1 MLDVKNF
8 VAVSGVSGVSKLISA
23 RKDGL
28 IIENFDTKERKF
40 VPTRGHE
47 FSPLETIS
55 IYTNSNEDVTT
66 IAHVL
71 TAMKEQLAD
80 NPPPSEKA
88 DSPVLRKYFAS
99 VLPDFDRDRV
109 HISDIKKVIKW
120 FTFLNAR
127 DLLKE
132 AVEAPK
138 AEEVVEEAVV
148 ETKVEAKAEPKKE
161 AKKKK

>member
-1 MLDVKNF
+1 
-8 VAVSGVSGVSKLISA
+8 
-23 RKDGL
+23 
-28 IIENFDTKERKF
+28 
-40 VPTRGHE
+40 
-47 FSPLETIS
+47 
-55 IYTNSNEDVTT
+55 
-66 IAHVL
+66 
-71 TAMKEQLAD
+71 MKEQLAD

-88 DSPVLRKYFAS
+88 DSPALRKYFAL

-138 AEEVVEEAVV
+138 TEGVAEETVVEA
-148 ETKVEAKAEPKKE
+148 KVEAKIEPKKE